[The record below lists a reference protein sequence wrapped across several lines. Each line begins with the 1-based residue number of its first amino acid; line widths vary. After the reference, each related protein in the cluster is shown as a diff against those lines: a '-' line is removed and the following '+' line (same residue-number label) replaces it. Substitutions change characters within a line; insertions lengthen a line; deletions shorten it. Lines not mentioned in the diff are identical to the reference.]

1 MNVLGTFLKVVS
13 TISFRLFVNIFDYY
27 ILNMIFKPI
36 DREDALSKKTQ
47 KNTNEA
53 KKEKEWKHRKHE
65 DDDNW
70 IITKIS
76 SSICHYVQE
85 EGMLPSSKFFLHM
98 VLISF
103 LLRI

>member
-1 MNVLGTFLKVVS
+1 MNVLGTSLKVVS
-13 TISFRLFVNIFDYY
+13 TISFWLFVNIFDYY

-53 KKEKEWKHRKHE
+53 KKEKEWKHQ